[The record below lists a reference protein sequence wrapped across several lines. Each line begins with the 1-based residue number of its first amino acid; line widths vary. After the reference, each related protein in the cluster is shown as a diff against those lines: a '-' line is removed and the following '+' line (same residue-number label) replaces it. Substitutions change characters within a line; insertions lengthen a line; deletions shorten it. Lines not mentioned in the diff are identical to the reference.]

1 MDGVLKSLMK
11 FPTSN
16 LLINTFLRS
25 IIVIAIAIAGFQ
37 SSWYIAYWS
46 AVIHD
51 AISLVLIQP
60 YV

>member
-1 MDGVLKSLMK
+1 MDVLFK

-25 IIVIAIAIAGFQ
+25 IVVIAVAILGFQ
-37 SSWYIAYWS
+37 ASWYVAYWS

-51 AISLVLIQP
+51 AISLVLIRP
-60 YV
+60 YL

>member
-1 MDGVLKSLMK
+1 MLEMNALFK

-25 IIVIAIAIAGFQ
+25 IVVIAIALLGFQ
-37 SSWYIAYWS
+37 SSWYVAYWS
-46 AVIHD
+46 AVVHD

>member
-1 MDGVLKSLMK
+1 MLEMNPLFK
-11 FPTSN
+11 FPTPN

-25 IIVIAIAIAGFQ
+25 IVVIAIAILGFQ
-37 SSWYIAYWS
+37 SSWYVAYWS
-46 AVIHD
+46 AVVHD